1 MSVKNNFIYQKNFWQ
16 NFKVISNHFMN
27 KQKELTNIYYIF
39 NKLSNILSDFSNE
52 LNFISS
58 YPFEFEMD
66 STFGKAMKIFID
78 LIKKESDLSINFA
91 KNILESIMLDIS
103 SEIDNIASI
112 NNDIITGRSKSLND
126 FINSL
131 FQTDIMKKE
140 YYAKVEKAL
149 QKKLEITKKKGKESK
164 DLLKLI
170 NEAIKSRE
178 EYKQILKECN
188 KYRLEYINKS
198 NDTFITFEKREK
210 IIIDSAKNQII
221 KYCKEKIKILES
233 LSKEIKKD
241 LEESFEKINSQFD
254 TNQFVEKNRSLG
266 SQPLEVSF
274 IEYSPNFPVNSINI
288 QEKNLLI
295 KTMKEFIDQ
304 KFRNLDEKD
313 EKIQEIK
320 KYCND
325 IWIGKIDEKNLNTLI
340 KNFSKEENGKKEIE
354 KKICLYFLNYFN
366 KKRTTGE
373 FSIDSKTFD
382 YLYKCMINILDL
394 NNTDICD
401 YEICSMI
408 IILSLTFFKY
418 DVNEGKVY
426 IENKIESHD
435 IFKKK
440 EFWFDLAS
448 YYIQENYQVQEKGV
462 TGFIDELDE
471 ENNKKIKSVID
482 AKISTI
488 LYNMKQFHV
497 PINLVKELSIILCKQ
512 FNIDKNLI
520 NVIWNLNNDDKNKN
534 DNEEDSYQ
542 IFVEQEEIK
551 NDKQIDFNNLIN
563 ELQNNI
569 NNNNNNNIENNNV
582 NNNNNIENDN
592 IINTD
597 KKKD

>member
-1 MSVKNNFIYQKNFWQ
+1 MSLKNNFTYQKNFWQ
-16 NFKVISNHFMN
+16 NYKVISQHFMN

-39 NKLSNILSDFSNE
+39 NKLSDILSDFSNG

-58 YPFEFEMD
+58 YPFDFEID

-78 LIKKESDLSINFA
+78 LIKKESDLTINFT

-103 SEIDNIASI
+103 SEIDNIVAI
-112 NNDIITGRSKSLND
+112 NNDIITGRSKSLNE

-131 FQTDIMKKE
+131 FQTEIIKKE
-140 YYAKVEKAL
+140 YHAKVAKAL

-164 DLLKLI
+164 DLIKLI
-170 NEAIKSRE
+170 NEAVKSRD
-178 EYKQILKECN
+178 EYKKTLNECN

-198 NDTFITFEKREK
+198 NDTLIIFEKREK
-210 IIIDSAKNQII
+210 RIIDSSKNQII
-221 KYCKEKIKILES
+221 KYCKEKMKIFENLTN
-233 LSKEIKKD
+233 EIKKD
-241 LEESFEKINSQFD
+241 LEESFEKINSQLD
-254 TNQFVEKNRSLG
+254 TNQFVEKNKSLG

-274 IEYSPNFPVNSINI
+274 MEYSPDIAVDSSNI

-295 KTMKEFIDQ
+295 KTMKEFIDN
-304 KFRNLDEKD
+304 KFRNLDEK
-313 EKIQEIK
+313 EEIIQETRNF
-320 KYCND
+320 CD
-325 IWIGKIDEKNLNTLI
+325 GIWTGTIDEKNLNILI
-340 KNFSKEENGKKEIE
+340 KHFSKEENGKKIME

-373 FSIDSKTFD
+373 FAIDDKTFIP
-382 YLYKCMINILDL
+382 LNKCLNNILDL
-394 NNTDICD
+394 NNNDICD
-401 YEICSMI
+401 YEVCSLI

-418 DVNEGKVY
+418 DVNKGKEY
-426 IENKIESHD
+426 LENKIEGHN

-440 EFWFDLAS
+440 EFWFDLTS
-448 YYIQENYQVQEKGV
+448 YYIQENYQDQEKG
-462 TGFIDELDE
+462 TIGFIEELDE

-497 PINLVKELSIILCKQ
+497 PIPLVKELSIILCNK

-520 NVIWNLNNDDKNKN
+520 NVVWSLFKDDKNN
-534 DNEEDSYQ
+534 RENEEDSYQ

-551 NDKQIDFNNLIN
+551 NDNPINFNNVLN
-563 ELQNNI
+563 EFKNNT
-569 NNNNNNNIENNNV
+569 NNNIENNNI
-582 NNNNNIENDN
+582 NNHNNNNIENSN

-597 KKKD
+597 KKND